1 MFGLEYLYGRR
12 ENRNG
17 QAAADNRLQAS
28 TQVRF

>member
-1 MFGLEYLYGRR
+1 MFGVEYLYGRR

-17 QAAADNRLQAS
+17 DAGADNRLQAS